1 MKIKSLTRNFRKAFL
16 LSLVGFS
23 GFYSLASDAQVAQM
37 LTDTEKDKIRTSLV
51 ADNPLNIASLDIPAL
66 VMIVLG
72 KDHKLFTEAY
82 NDYTDLD
89 EKDKMVLNIMFDP
102 AFQYYGL
109 FDNALCYKLAYDS
122 KNLENYDASTTKDLN
137 LNNGFWYPVSY
148 AKTKSIS
155 LKMWNDNTPKDIKYC
170 DGASGEWSGN
180 FLNYVTSSRMDVVRK
195 VLYGGKRLTKF
206 SADKFGSNNEKTTVY
221 YKSKDSNGIEYK
233 SVLLVHTPLLR
244 DAHGWG
250 KVFSPKMYEDKV
262 SYYDFVDIKPKNDNN
277 DALFL
282 GMGGEDDQ
290 LDRSGFLRYGFV
302 ENAGLPGS
310 KSIDSNASHFIWDW
324 TSNETGDNTTLRD
337 KKNGQVI
344 GVFAN
349 RDAPVTKN
357 VIVVACMGPKFTSDA
372 SCYNYGTDQN
382 PSWRPI
388 GVLQEYDGNSPESPI
403 KFGLLTSTWV
413 KNISQGQVR
422 ANVGDFAKEL
432 NTETGDFKYKGV
444 ACSNTNKYCGFV
456 TSLDLFRIADANPQN
471 QYKDCTREKA
481 STILKGITDNQCRDW
496 GNPVGTLLYQSA
508 TYFQGNNKSFVGE
521 DKLGLMNVTY
531 EDPYK
536 TQKYCAK
543 PVSLLIADDAV
554 THDGG
559 TYNKIDS
566 SVTSNIKDL
575 KLFPENTEKKYLMGY
590 SGADTSNAYNYYP
603 SIKKIDDLGDVIGIA
618 PSSAFEYGSYNVAA
632 VANYFSS
639 GKHITATDNE
649 GTGKKAQHEMETY
662 VVAMKSNMPEIKIA
676 IPGETNKYVTIVP
689 FGISPNYQGTGLISF
704 NQVADFFTEYINEKE
719 GVFRINYEDYEYG
732 SDYDMDWIVE
742 YYYKVY
748 TGKSGENY
756 IRVQLRH
763 VEGDPYASQKAG
775 YVITG
780 VEHQD
785 VYIDLE
791 KASEAQ
797 NMTQLDLD
805 NIMGDMHVVQNPGV
819 SNNQDSIKQA
829 FDISNW
835 KDGYGKKYN
844 SIYSE
849 KNNTARKNYCQTPK
863 TKPFGKNDLNSIALF
878 DKNIN
883 NNFID
888 TYYKTISNIAK
899 YYYGNRKF
907 FSENLSNV
915 NVYDINGGENTSPDR
930 RYYLF
935 GQRNRCAFYDSI
947 SISSRTFKM
956 NAEKGDAVWLKS
968 PLWYAAKYGLMPDR
982 GERETSEEPS
992 NYFLVTNPSLLKD
1005 GITQMLEQLS
1015 KATHS
1020 ASSFSPETTSTTA
1033 GTAVVAT
1040 QFEKSTWWGD
1050 VVMTTISGKTG
1061 GYSDFGDSVK
1071 WRASTQFEN
1080 MASEQN
1086 LPNRVVVTYD
1096 YVDEKLVRLYSKV
1109 DDKSSDSDSAL
1120 GYLGINVFNKITDHG
1135 LTDSNVNDASNDD
1148 LHEFMNKFVRW
1159 YLGES
1164 KYEHPT
1170 SKRDTSFDLEFN
1182 DAKPL
1187 RERKSSNMKNDD
1199 GSTSTRHFVL
1209 GDIIDSDA
1217 KIFSVGED
1225 KFVVVGAND
1234 GMIHF
1239 IDYENGNPI
1248 ISYVPT
1254 SMLSYI
1260 RMLARQDFV
1269 VAKHKFMINSTP
1281 EILKINNKVYVY
1293 GNYGY
1298 GFKGGYALNVT
1309 NLINIKNAAGGDNKF
1324 TQAENADLLHFE
1336 LTEQG
1341 VLQTPGGASQTYGSQ
1356 YVGKMNHAPSEI
1368 KQGENVYFLY
1378 ASGFDAQKNGLFI
1391 VDFEGKDETCN
1402 NVPKKRACVI
1412 TEIPF
1417 DKDQNNTN
1425 ITDPWNLNRKNGVAA
1440 ASLVQLDSTSSK
1452 YEAIYAGDLFGNLW
1466 KVDLTRTYNDVHNWG
1481 KAINGTQDTP
1491 HVIFKAVDT
1500 EGVAQPITGRVGVG
1514 HVDNGVML
1522 IFGTG
1527 SFTHNIDNELV
1538 SQHYNKVQSIY
1549 AMRDMTSSH
1558 SISSVVYGGAGHEVV
1573 RCGQNPNSSTY
1584 CLQQAVSNTS
1594 SNGDKDVKRQ
1604 YILQKS
1610 LTYGWYVDLMGR
1622 NNTENSGERVYTD
1635 PLIVGEE
1642 AYITVNTPNTTDP
1655 CIGAGISSLFNA
1667 NLLTGMMNEEERFES
1682 LAKSPTLTVH
1692 NGKLV
1697 VHVPLDPVTQNNP
1710 TGGDPQVYNK
1720 ELPNPGT
1727 KQSSRLRLY

>member
-221 YKSKDSNGIEYK
+221 YKSTDEKGIEYK
-233 SVLLVHTPLLR
+233 SVLLVHSPVVR

-250 KVFSPKMYEDKV
+250 KVFSPAMYENKIN
-262 SYYDFVDIKPKNDNN
+262 YYDFVGVSTSVTD

-282 GMGGEDDQ
+282 GMGGEDNT

-302 ENAGLPGS
+302 EKAGLPGK
-310 KSIDSNASHFIWDW
+310 KSIQSDAKHFIWDW
-324 TSNETGDNTTLRD
+324 TSNESGENTTLRD
-337 KKNGQVI
+337 YKDGKVI
-344 GVFAN
+344 DVFSN
-349 RDAPVTKN
+349 RSAPVTRN
-357 VIVVACMGPKFTSDA
+357 VIVVACMGPKYVSDA

-382 PSWRPI
+382 PSWRPV

-413 KNISQGQVR
+413 KNVSQGQVR
-422 ANVGDFAKEL
+422 ANIGDFAKEL
-432 NTETGDFKYKGV
+432 NTETGDFKYRGIK
-444 ACSNTNKYCGFV
+444 CTNDQKYCGFV
-456 TSLDLFRIADANPQN
+456 TSLDLFRIADARPPQS
-471 QYKDCTREKA
+471 QYLDCYRSQA
-481 STILKGITDNQCRDW
+481 TILLKGIKDGYCRDW
-496 GNPVGTLLYQSA
+496 GNPVGKLLYESA
-508 TYFQGNNKSFVGE
+508 SYFQGKDSTYHGE
-521 DKLGLMNVTY
+521 DKLGLINVKSESPY
-531 EDPYK
+531 E

-554 THDGG
+554 TYDGG
-559 TYNKIDS
+559 ETYGSGEGYQTATK
-566 SVTSNIKDL
+566 NISEL
-575 KLFPENTEKKYLMGY
+575 KLFPKNDENKYLMGY
-590 SGADTSNAYNYYP
+590 SSDDANNPYNYYP
-603 SIKKIDDLGDVIGIA
+603 SLKKIENLGSLLGIA

-639 GKHITATDNE
+639 KAQIRATDSE
-649 GTGKKAQHEMETY
+649 GSGKSAEHKMETY
-662 VVAMKSNMPEIKIA
+662 VVAMKSNMPEIKIP
-676 IPGETNKYVTIVP
+676 IPGEKDKYVTIVP
-689 FGISPNYQGTGLISF
+689 FGISPDYDQKGIDSF
-704 NQVADFFTEYINEKE
+704 NQVADFFTEYISDTE

-748 TGKSGENY
+748 TSPSGKNY

-763 VEGDPYASQKAG
+763 VGADQYQAQKAG

-780 VEHQD
+780 VDHQG

-791 KASEAQ
+791 KASEE
-797 NMTQLDLD
+797 NKYNFLSNLD
-805 NIMGDMHVVQNPGV
+805 NIMGDMHIIQNPNL
-819 SNNQDSIKQA
+819 SNDNTSINNA
-829 FDISNW
+829 FDIANW
-835 KDGYGKKYN
+835 KDLSGNNYN
-844 SIYSE
+844 
-849 KNNTARKNYCQTPK
+849 
-863 TKPFGKNDLNSIALF
+863 TKSKSQWSCRYPINKPGNQKNDLDSVNLF
-878 DKNIN
+878 DAKITNST
-883 NNFID
+883 ID
-888 TYYKTISNIAK
+888 DFYQRIEKVAS
-899 YYYGNRKF
+899 YYYGNRKDF
-907 FSENLSNV
+907 QNKGVSSIL
-915 NVYDINGGENTSPDR
+915 YKKGDDR

-935 GQRNRCAFYDSI
+935 GQRDRCWHYDSI
-947 SISSRTFKM
+947 AISSRTFKM
-956 NAEKGDAVWLKS
+956 DAQSGDAVWLKS
-968 PLWYAAKYGLMPDR
+968 PLWYAAKYGLSPDK
-982 GERETSEEPS
+982 GERDTSEEPS

-1071 WRASTQFEN
+1071 WRASTQFEK

-1096 YVDEKLVRLYSKV
+1096 YVDEKLVRLYSEV
-1109 DDKSSDSDSAL
+1109 TDKSSGSNSAL
-1120 GYLGINVFNKITDHG
+1120 GYLGINVFNKMTDHN
-1135 LTDSNVNDASNDD
+1135 LTATTAQDASNGN

-1164 KYEHPT
+1164 KFEHVT
-1170 SKRDTSFDLEFN
+1170 SKRDTSYDLEFN

-1187 RERKSSNMKNDD
+1187 RVRTSSNMKTE
-1199 GSTSTRHFVL
+1199 GTSTAKHFVL
-1209 GDIIDSDA
+1209 GDVIDSDA
-1217 KIFSVGED
+1217 KIFSVDKD

-1239 IDYENGNPI
+1239 IDYDNGNPI

-1260 RMLARQDFV
+1260 KMLARQDFV

-1281 EILKINNKVYVY
+1281 EIIKIGDKVYVY

-1298 GFKGGYALNVT
+1298 GFRGGYALNVT
-1309 NLINIKNAAGGDNKF
+1309 KLADIKNSTSGEAKF
-1324 TQAENADLLHFE
+1324 DVAKSKDTDFLHFE
-1336 LTEQG
+1336 LNDSSD
-1341 VLQTPGGASQTYGSQ
+1341 L
-1356 YVGKMNHAPSEI
+1356 VGKMNHAPSEI
-1368 KQGENVYFLY
+1368 KKGDKVYLLY
-1378 ASGFDAQKNGLFI
+1378 ASGFDAKKPGLFI
-1391 VDFEGKDETCN
+1391 VDFNPQDKSKCLNYTEKM
-1402 NVPKKRACVI
+1402 ACII

-1500 EGVAQPITGRVGVG
+1500 EDVAQPITGRVGVG

-1573 RCGQNPNSSTY
+1573 RCGQNPNVSSY
-1584 CLQQAVSNTS
+1584 CLQQAVSNSS